1 MDFSTKKLTGV
12 SNGSHVRFPALPAA
26 DTDHLWGRADV
37 HMQAYTP
44 IRLFF
49 TNKICADCVKP
60 ARKYTDQL
68 RVRSRVSLIILL
80 LRNPYGI
87 VYFWKWPHT
96 YTHGLNIHGRR
107 RSARSTSRPQSPCY
121 SQNDDIATA
130 ISISDLEPGYLKPT
144 RQLPC
149 KSLFWTPFT
158 SCFHTHKQT
167 RENKWIEDNTLQEN
181 LLQIRIT
188 WPRCWSA
195 LIQI

>member
-1 MDFSTKKLTGV
+1 MVKPLERGWGGVSSFDGQCKVDFSTKKLTRV
-12 SNGSHVRFPALPAA
+12 SNGSHVRFPALPVA
-26 DTDHLWGRADV
+26 DTLTACEDALM
-37 HMQAYTP
+37 HMQAHTH
-44 IRLFF
+44 RLFF
-49 TNKICADCVKP
+49 TDKICADCVKP

-68 RVRSRVSLIILL
+68 RVCSRVSLIILL

-121 SQNDDIATA
+121 SQNDDITTA

-167 RENKWIEDNTLQEN
+167 REKK
-181 LLQIRIT
+181 
-188 WPRCWSA
+188 
-195 LIQI
+195 